1 MNISPF
7 KVQSIREDFPIFSQR
22 IKEKPLIYLDNAAST
37 QKPNTVIDTL
47 QNFYSYEY
55 SNVHRGVYT
64 LSEKATDLFE
74 NSRKKVQ
81 HFINAKQVEEI
92 VFTKGGTEAINLVAQ
107 SYLQPRLSKDDE
119 IVISYM
125 EHHANIVPWKRI
137 CEQTGAKLKVIPI
150 TPTGEL
156 SLETIS
162 NLLTPRTRLLAI
174 IHLSNVLGTLNPI
187 EELIRLAHHKN
198 IPVLIDGAQAV
209 AHLPVDVQQ
218 LDCDFYTFSGHKIYG
233 PNGIGVLYG
242 KMNHL
247 ESMPPW
253 QGGGGMIT
261 RVSFDKIDYQE
272 PPHRFEAG
280 TPPIAEAIGLGAAI
294 DYLNQLDWA
303 AIMEHEEK
311 VLQYALQQLKTIS
324 KLQFIGNPTNRIAV
338 ISFVLAD
345 IHGHDIAT
353 VLNEE
358 GIAVRAGHHCAMPLM
373 NYFKIAATTRLS
385 LSIYNT
391 EEEIDSLKQALIKVQ
406 KLLG

>member
-47 QNFYSYEY
+47 QNFYRYEY

-81 HFINAKQVEEI
+81 HFINAKQAEEI

-107 SYLQPRLSKDDE
+107 SYLQPRLSEDDE

-162 NLLTPRTRLLAI
+162 NLLSPRTRLLAI

-242 KMNHL
+242 KMHHL

-261 RVSFDKIDYQE
+261 RVSFDKIDYQG

-391 EEEIDSLKQALIKVQ
+391 EEEIDSLTQALIKVQ